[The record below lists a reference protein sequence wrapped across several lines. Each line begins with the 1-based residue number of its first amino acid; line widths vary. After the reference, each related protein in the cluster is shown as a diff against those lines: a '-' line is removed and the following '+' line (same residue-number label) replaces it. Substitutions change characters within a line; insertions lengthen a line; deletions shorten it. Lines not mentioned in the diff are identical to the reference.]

1 MMTAAE
7 TQDPLDT
14 LEHENS
20 VTEKLIE
27 CLAES
32 AIELRAGRDPPP
44 GEIAE
49 GLRLLEQ
56 YRHIHAERV
65 DSDLK
70 IEAQPVAMS
79 TCFQH
84 LGTIADDHRAESG
97 RIELARNVLE
107 EYAGNPEGAR
117 TRLSEALADLTSK
130 DHQSLVF
137 ENDYPLSCLRAALP
151 DEAAARVTAAFR
163 RTDPKIEDLEGHIQR
178 YLGHATGTPA
188 HALTIRCSHA
198 NCDAIARSDVVPS
211 NDGRL
216 GIEVPPGWQVVSQPP
231 VFGKDGTIRLKIDF
245 YCPAHD
251 EKSTA
256 REEKALDTW
265 ADEGGSALAR
275 AETEGP
281 ESGDCC
287 GPIPQDAR

>member
-1 MMTAAE
+1 MMTATE

-20 VTEKLIE
+20 VAEKLIE
-27 CLAES
+27 HLAKS

-56 YRHIHAERV
+56 YRQVHAERV
-65 DSDLK
+65 DNDLK

-84 LGTIADDHRAESG
+84 LGTIADDHRAERG

-107 EYAGNPEGAR
+107 EYAGDPEGAR
-117 TRLSEALADLTSK
+117 TRLSEALADLTEE

-151 DEAAARVTAAFR
+151 DDAAARVTAAFR
-163 RTDPKIEDLEGHIQR
+163 RTDPKIGDLEGHIER
-178 YLGHATGTPA
+178 YLGHATGTPG
-188 HALTIRCSHA
+188 HALNIRCSHA
-198 NCDAIARSDVVPS
+198 NCDATARSHVVPS

-216 GIEVPPGWQVVSQPP
+216 GIEVPPGWQVVSRPP
-231 VFGKDGTIRLKIDF
+231 VFGKDGTVRLKVDF
-245 YCPAHD
+245 CCPSHG
-251 EKSTA
+251 EESTA
-256 REEKALDTW
+256 REKKTLDTW
-265 ADEGGSALAR
+265 ADDGGSAPPR